1 MTKTPAAEFAS
12 DSPAPVP
19 PTGGPSSPAPE
30 QKGFFGHP
38 RGLATLF
45 FTEMWERFSFYGMRA
60 LLILFMTATAEKG
73 GLGFSG
79 EKAGA
84 IYGLYGAGV
93 YLTAMPG
100 GWLADRI
107 LGQRRAVLF
116 GGCIIALGHFSMAL
130 PGTFFFFLGLLLIV
144 LGTGLLKPNIS
155 AMVGGLY
162 PEGGARRDAGF
173 SIFYM
178 GINIG
183 AFTAPIVVGLLGERV
198 NWHVGFGAAGVG
210 MVFGVIQYLL
220 GGKHLGEV
228 GKKARSADLRPE
240 APGQLEKSG
249 GSRMAGFTVVG
260 VLVGLLVVLQLLGV
274 VDLTSAVGLARAGG
288 FIIVTLALA
297 FFAYQF
303 TAGGLDA
310 TEKRRLAVIGVF
322 FIASTLFWAGFE
334 QAGSSLNLFA
344 RDATDRVVFGWEVPA
359 STLQAVNALFIIA
372 LAPVFAWMWVR
383 LNKQGREPS
392 SPAKFSLGLVLMGAG
407 FAVMVVASL
416 AAAGGHKVSP
426 AWLVLTYLLHTLGE
440 LSLSP
445 VGLSTVT
452 KLAPQRVVGQMMG
465 VWFMSMSLGNLIAG
479 QLAGLLGTNPT
490 PIFGAVAAVAIGA
503 GLLLAI
509 AVRPLRRM
517 MGGVH

>member
-1 MTKTPAAEFAS
+1 MTQTPATQPAS
-12 DSPAPVP
+12 ESALPLE
-19 PTGGPSSPAPE
+19 GPSSTAPE
-30 QKGFFGHP
+30 QRGFFGHP
-38 RGLATLF
+38 RGLSTLF
-45 FTEMWERFSFYGMRA
+45 FTELWERFSFYGMRA
-60 LLILFMTATAEKG
+60 LLILFMTATAEQG
-73 GLGFSG
+73 GLGFSA

-107 LGQRRAVLF
+107 IGQRRAVLF
-116 GGCIIALGHFSMAL
+116 GGIIIALGHFSMAL
-130 PGTFFFFLGLLLIV
+130 PGTFFFYLGLLLIV
-144 LGTGLLKPNIS
+144 MGTGLLKPNIS

-183 AFTAPIVVGLLGERV
+183 AFTAPIAVGLVGELV
-198 NWHVGFGAAGVG
+198 DWHLGFGLAGIG
-210 MVFGVIQYLL
+210 MVFGVIQYVL

-228 GKKARSADLRPE
+228 GRRPRSEDLRTETP
-240 APGQLEKSG
+240 AQPVKSG
-249 GSRMAGFTVVG
+249 GSRTAGLVVAG
-260 VLVGLLVVLQLLGV
+260 VLVGLLLVLQLLGK

-288 FIIVTLALA
+288 LIIVTLALA
-297 FFAYQF
+297 FFSYQF

-310 TEKRRLAVIGVF
+310 TEKRRLTVISVF
-322 FIASTLFWAGFE
+322 FACSTLFWAGFD

-344 RDATDRVVFGWEVPA
+344 RDNTDLRMFGWDVPA
-359 STLQAVNALFIIA
+359 SVLQAVNALFIII

-383 LNKQGREPS
+383 LNKRGLEPS

-407 FAVMVVASL
+407 FGVMVAASL
-416 AAAGGHKVSP
+416 AATNGNKVSP
-426 AWLVLTYLLHTLGE
+426 LWLMFTYLLHTLGE

-465 VWFMSMSLGNLIAG
+465 VWFMSMSLGNIIAG
-479 QLAGLLGTNPT
+479 QLAGKLGTNPT
-490 PIFGAVAAVAIGA
+490 PIFGTVAATGIAA
-503 GLLLAI
+503 GLVLALF
-509 AVRPLRRM
+509 VRPLRRM

>member
-1 MTKTPAAEFAS
+1 MTQTPATPSAS
-12 DSPAPVP
+12 A
-19 PTGGPSSPAPE
+19 SSTAPE
-30 QKGFFGHP
+30 QRGFFGHP

-45 FTEMWERFSFYGMRA
+45 FTELWERFSFYGMRA
-60 LLILFMTATAEKG
+60 LLILFMTAAVEKG
-73 GLGFSG
+73 GLGFDAQ
-79 EKAGA
+79 KASA

-100 GWLADRI
+100 GWLADRLI
-107 LGQRRAVLF
+107 GQRRAVLF
-116 GGCIIALGHFSMAL
+116 GGIIIALGHFSMAL
-130 PGTFFFFLGLLLIV
+130 QGLFFFYLGLLLIV

-178 GINIG
+178 GINTG
-183 AFTAPIVVGLLGERV
+183 GFLAPLVVGYLGEQV
-198 NWHVGFGAAGVG
+198 DWHLGFGAAGIG

-228 GKKARSADLRPE
+228 GQKPRSEDVHA
-240 APGQLEKSG
+240 GKQ
-249 GSRMAGFTVVG
+249 GSSRTLVAALAG

-274 VDLTSAVGLARAGG
+274 VDLTTPVGLANAGG
-288 FIIVTLALA
+288 VIIVTLALA
-297 FFAYQF
+297 FFSYMF

-310 TEKRRLAVIGVF
+310 AEKRRLGVIGVF
-322 FIASTLFWAGFE
+322 FISSAIFWAGFD

-344 RDATDRVVFGWEVPA
+344 RELTDRTMGGWEMPA
-359 STLQAVNALFIIA
+359 SFLQSINSLLIIGF
-372 LAPVFAWMWVR
+372 APVFAWLWVW
-383 LNKQGREPS
+383 LNKRGNEPS
-392 SPAKFSLGLVLMGAG
+392 SPAKFSLGLVLLGMG
-407 FAVMVVASL
+407 FLVMVAASL

-426 AWLVLTYLLHTLGE
+426 MWLVLTYLLHTFGE

-452 KLAPQRVVGQMMG
+452 KLSPQRTVGQMMG

-479 QLAGLLGTNPT
+479 RVAGQFEAMPLPQL
-490 PIFGAVAAVAIGA
+490 FGAVAAVAIGA
-503 GLLLAI
+503 GLILALF
-509 AVRPLRRM
+509 VRPLRRM

>member
-1 MTKTPAAEFAS
+1 MTQPPATESARGAA
-12 DSPAPVP
+12 APLD
-19 PTGGPSSPAPE
+19 APE
-30 QKGFFGHP
+30 QRGFFGHP
-38 RGLATLF
+38 RGLSTLF
-45 FTEMWERFSFYGMRA
+45 FTELWERFSYYGMRA
-60 LLILFMTATAEKG
+60 LLILFMTATVERG
-73 GLGFSG
+73 GLGFTA

-107 LGQRRAVLF
+107 IGQRRAVLL
-116 GGCIIALGHFSMAL
+116 GGIIIALGHFSMAL
-130 PGTFFFFLGLLLIV
+130 PRTFFFYLGLLLIV
-144 LGTGLLKPNIS
+144 MGTGLLKPNIS

-162 PEGGARRDAGF
+162 PEGDARRDAGF

-178 GINIG
+178 GINLG
-183 AFTAPIVVGLLGERV
+183 AFIAPLVVGMLGERV
-198 NWHVGFGAAGVG
+198 NWHVGFGAAGIG

-220 GGKHLGEV
+220 GGKNLGEV
-228 GKKARSADLRPE
+228 GQRPRSEDVRTE
-240 APGQLEKSG
+240 APGQPAKGG
-249 GSRMAGFTVVG
+249 GSRMAGLVFAG
-260 VLVGLLVVLQLLGV
+260 VLVGLMGVLQLLGIV
-274 VDLTSAVGLARAGG
+274 ELTSAVGMARAGG
-288 FIIVTLALA
+288 LVIVTLALA

-322 FIASTLFWAGFE
+322 FACSTLFWAGFE

-344 RDATDRVVFGWEVPA
+344 RDTTDLRMFGFDIPA
-359 STLQAVNALFIIA
+359 STLQSINALFIIA

-383 LNKQGREPS
+383 LNKRGTEPS

-407 FAVMVVASL
+407 FAVMVAASL
-416 AAAGGHKVSP
+416 AAAGGNKVSP
-426 AWLVLTYLLHTLGE
+426 LWLVLTYLLHTLGE

-479 QLAGLLGTNPT
+479 QLAGKLGTNPT
-490 PIFGAVAAVAIGA
+490 PIFGAVAATGIGA
-503 GLLLAI
+503 GLVLALF
-509 AVRPLRRM
+509 VRPLRRM

>member
-1 MTKTPAAEFAS
+1 MTQTPATESARGAATPLE
-12 DSPAPVP
+12 
-19 PTGGPSSPAPE
+19 APE
-30 QKGFFGHP
+30 QRDFFGHP
-38 RGLATLF
+38 RGLSTLF
-45 FTEMWERFSFYGMRA
+45 FTELWERFSFYGMRA
-60 LLILFMTATAEKG
+60 LLILFMTATAERG
-73 GLGFSG
+73 GLGFTA

-107 LGQRRAVLF
+107 IGQRRAVLL
-116 GGCIIALGHFSMAL
+116 GGIIIALGHFSMAL
-130 PGTFFFFLGLLLIV
+130 PGTLFFYLGLLLIV

-178 GINIG
+178 GINLG
-183 AFTAPIVVGLLGERV
+183 AFIAPLVVGTLGERV
-198 NWHVGFGAAGVG
+198 NWHAGFGAAGIG

-228 GKKARSADLRPE
+228 GRKPQSADVRTGT
-240 APGQLEKSG
+240 PGQPEKRG
-249 GSRMAGFTVVG
+249 GSRLAGLVLAGALVG
-260 VLVGLLVVLQLLGV
+260 VLVVLQLLGK
-274 VDLTSAVGLARAGG
+274 VDLTSAVGLARTGG
-288 FIIVTLALA
+288 LIIVTLALA

-322 FIASTLFWAGFE
+322 FASSTLFWAGFE

-344 RDATDRVVFGWEVPA
+344 RDATDLRVLGLEIPP
-359 STLQAVNALFIIA
+359 STLQSVNALFIIA

-383 LNKQGREPS
+383 LNKRGLEPS

-407 FAVMVVASL
+407 FAVMVAASL
-416 AAAGGHKVSP
+416 AAAGGDKVSP
-426 AWLVLTYLLHTLGE
+426 LWLVLTYLLHTLGE

-465 VWFMSMSLGNLIAG
+465 VWFMSMSLGNIVAG
-479 QLAGLLGTNPT
+479 QLAGKLGTNPT
-490 PIFGAVAAVAIGA
+490 PIFGAVAVTGIVA
-503 GLLLAI
+503 GLVLALF
-509 AVRPLRRM
+509 VRPLRRM

>member
-1 MTKTPAAEFAS
+1 MTQTSAS
-12 DSPAPVP
+12 ASP
-19 PTGGPSSPAPE
+19 PAPE
-30 QKGFFGHP
+30 QRGFFGHP

-45 FTEMWERFSFYGMRA
+45 FTELWERFSFYGMRA
-60 LLILFMTATAEKG
+60 LLILFMTAAVEKG
-73 GLGFSG
+73 GLGFDAQ
-79 EKAGA
+79 KASA

-100 GWLADRI
+100 GWLADRLI
-107 LGQRRAVLF
+107 GQRRAVLF
-116 GGCIIALGHFSMAL
+116 GGIIIALGHFSMAL
-130 PGTFFFFLGLLLIV
+130 QGLFFFYLGLLLIV

-178 GINIG
+178 GINTG
-183 AFTAPIVVGLLGERV
+183 GFLAPLVVGYLGEQV
-198 NWHVGFGAAGVG
+198 DWHLGFGAAGIG
-210 MVFGVIQYLL
+210 MVFGIIQYLL

-228 GKKARSADLRPE
+228 GQKPRSEDVHA
-240 APGQLEKSG
+240 GKQ
-249 GSRMAGFTVVG
+249 GSSRTLVAALAG

-274 VDLTSAVGLARAGG
+274 VDLTTPVGLANAGG
-288 FIIVTLALA
+288 VIIVTLALA
-297 FFAYQF
+297 FFSYMF

-310 TEKRRLAVIGVF
+310 AEKRRLGVIGVF
-322 FIASTLFWAGFE
+322 FISSAIFWAGFD

-344 RDATDRVVFGWEVPA
+344 RELTDRTMGGWEMPA
-359 STLQAVNALFIIA
+359 SFLQSINSLLIIGF
-372 LAPVFAWMWVR
+372 APVFAWLWVW
-383 LNKQGREPS
+383 LNKRGNEPS
-392 SPAKFSLGLVLMGAG
+392 SPAKFSLGLVLLGMG
-407 FAVMVVASL
+407 FLVMVAASL

-426 AWLVLTYLLHTLGE
+426 LWLVLTYLLHTFGE

-452 KLAPQRVVGQMMG
+452 KLSPQRAVGQMMG

-479 QLAGLLGTNPT
+479 RVAGQFEAMPLPQL
-490 PIFGAVAAVAIGA
+490 FGAVAAVAIGA
-503 GLLLAI
+503 GLILALF
-509 AVRPLRRM
+509 VRPLRRM